1 MKQSET
7 KNLKSQ
13 YNDGVS
19 LNYRLVSTHRPRM
32 ILPSFLGNV
41 IFIYCQL
48 SLREIAIIH
57 YYVEDQIEIFKN
69 I

>member
-19 LNYRLVSTHRPRM
+19 LNYRLVITPKHTM
-32 ILPSFLGNV
+32 ALPSVLGNV
-41 IFIYCQL
+41 ILIVCY
-48 SLREIAIIH
+48 H
-57 YYVEDQIEIFKN
+57 
-69 I
+69 